1 VGKLQNPKSNR
12 WGEKVETLKT
22 CPLTSDLCSLTS
34 AFGPPTT
41 GEWSGIGARRFE
53 IKGQVICKIP
63 PNNQML
69 VQKSVAS
76 QSGPGGGSR
85 EAQGSEVAASDPSY

>member
-1 VGKLQNPKSNR
+1 MERNWCATFL
-12 WGEKVETLKT
+12 
-22 CPLTSDLCSLTS
+22 
-34 AFGPPTT
+34 
-41 GEWSGIGARRFE
+41 RRNWASEFNEIKNE

>member
-1 VGKLQNPKSNR
+1 VNGAELVRDVFAP
-12 WGEKVETLKT
+12 EL
-22 CPLTSDLCSLTS
+22 
-34 AFGPPTT
+34 
-41 GEWSGIGARRFE
+41 GISE